1 MENFFVMESDII
13 NLIVVG
19 DEFKNG
25 KQNMCFQSLIL
36 GAKFISGLA
45 LYSSATSGEDI
56 LSLWVSQ

>member
-1 MENFFVMESDII
+1 MERDII

-25 KQNMCFQSLIL
+25 KQNVCFQSLIVGAKL

-45 LYSSATSGEDI
+45 LYTSAAKGEDI